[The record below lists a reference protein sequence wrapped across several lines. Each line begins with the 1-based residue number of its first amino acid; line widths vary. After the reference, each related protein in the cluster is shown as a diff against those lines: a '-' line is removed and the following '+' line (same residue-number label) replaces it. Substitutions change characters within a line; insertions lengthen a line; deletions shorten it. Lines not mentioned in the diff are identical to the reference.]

1 MNVLVADR
9 ECDGSLVA
17 CPFQDG
23 QELLYDKRAPFLWY
37 WEFLFLCCH
46 HLLEVSNIHTQG
58 HKNVAKLEFGKEIS
72 VEKHF
77 KRTFAESSKNCTNF
91 ACSVDGFLPW

>member
-9 ECDGSLVA
+9 ECDVSLDV

-23 QELLYDKRAPFLWY
+23 QELLYDKRAPFLLY
-37 WEFLFLCCH
+37 WEFLFLYCH

-58 HKNVAKLEFGKEIS
+58 HKNVAKLEF
-72 VEKHF
+72 VYDFFVLKHF
-77 KRTFAESSKNCTNF
+77 KRTFAESFKNCNVSGS
-91 ACSVDGFLPW
+91 ADGFLPW